1 MEEKLKLGDIEIG
14 GKITVES
21 ISINIL
27 EVGGKRNYECQL
39 TLDIQMIWNEET
51 EIKHLSKLRWN
62 LKENEVEQ
70 LKEKG
75 FIKTKMVVE
84 NR

>member
-1 MEEKLKLGDIEIG
+1 
-14 GKITVES
+14 
-21 ISINIL
+21 
-27 EVGGKRNYECQL
+27 
-39 TLDIQMIWNEET
+39 MIWNEET

-84 NR
+84 I

>member
-27 EVGGKRNYECQL
+27 EVEGKRNYECQL
-39 TLDIQMIWNEET
+39 TLDIQMIWNEKT

-70 LKEKG
+70 LKENG
-75 FIKTKMVVE
+75 FIKTKLVVE
-84 NR
+84 D